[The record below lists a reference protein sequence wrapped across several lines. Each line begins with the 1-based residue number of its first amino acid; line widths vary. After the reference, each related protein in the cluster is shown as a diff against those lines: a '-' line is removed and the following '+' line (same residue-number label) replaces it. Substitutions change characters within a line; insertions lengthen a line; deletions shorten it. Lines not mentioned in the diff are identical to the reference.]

1 MTFRRVT
8 ICAKFYMG
16 YLEAAGERGYVIG
29 AAWQAGVASKAGIS
43 RNGLVEALRE
53 TEKWW
58 GYPFFDVSGPPS
70 SAHKIS
76 VLNEHGHIVLDDFL
90 RIAGGWDPGKPYYA
104 LMDNIRDRVEVFR
117 GWNEVERVDSGESPA
132 LLMSDLVLTWQ
143 VGRGASFG
151 ELSRLADTPQ
161 KIYSAVGRVE
171 RYFGVR
177 FIKRPTSTG
186 APNWTEVGLAC
197 QLEFEEIARRWQR
210 LLALRSRGG

>member
-1 MTFRRVT
+1 MTFERVDRL
-8 ICAKFYMG
+8 AKL
-16 YLEAAGERGYVIG
+16 YLEYLDAAGERGYVIG
-29 AAWQAGVASKAGIS
+29 AAWKKQAARKLGVHNSAVGE
-43 RNGLVEALRE
+43 LLRRIE
-53 TEKWW
+53 SWW
-58 GYPFFDVSGPPS
+58 GRPLFDVAEGPI
-70 SAHKIS
+70 SAYNITT
-76 VLNEHGHIVLDDFL
+76 LNEHGFIVLDDML

-177 FIKRPTSTG
+177 FIKRPTSTNT
-186 APNWTEVGLAC
+186 PNWTEVGLVC
-197 QLEFEEIARRWQR
+197 QPEFEEIARRWQR
-210 LLALRSRGG
+210 LLMLRRKS

>member
-1 MTFRRVT
+1 
-8 ICAKFYMG
+8 
-16 YLEAAGERGYVIG
+16 
-29 AAWQAGVASKAGIS
+29 
-43 RNGLVEALRE
+43 
-53 TEKWW
+53 
-58 GYPFFDVSGPPS
+58 
-70 SAHKIS
+70 